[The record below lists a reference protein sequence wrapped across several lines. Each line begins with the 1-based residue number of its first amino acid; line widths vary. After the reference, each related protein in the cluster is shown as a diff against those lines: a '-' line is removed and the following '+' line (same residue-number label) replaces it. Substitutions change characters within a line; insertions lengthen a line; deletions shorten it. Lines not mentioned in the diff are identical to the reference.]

1 MVSLFCLRYK
11 KKLNQKTASSPL
23 SSLEKAD
30 EDYEQHGFKIK
41 KIRWVDL
48 NFFFLI
54 QAFVFNII
62 QREDFTVHHLFRPDV
77 TLDDGGS
84 LKSNY

>member
-1 MVSLFCLRYK
+1 MNSMDL
-11 KKLNQKTASSPL
+11 KLQKLGGLIS
-23 SSLEKAD
+23 
-30 EDYEQHGFKIK
+30 I
-41 KIRWVDL
+41 
-48 NFFFLI
+48 FFFLI